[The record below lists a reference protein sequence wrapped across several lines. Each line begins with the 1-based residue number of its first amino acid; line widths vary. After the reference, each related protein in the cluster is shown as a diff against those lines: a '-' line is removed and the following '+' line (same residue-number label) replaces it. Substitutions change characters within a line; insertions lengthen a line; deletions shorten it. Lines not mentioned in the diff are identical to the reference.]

1 MEHALAAINSA
12 TKNVRVLQFRSPTPP
27 ADQIL
32 AYIAWVL
39 TEASGIGAAIK
50 RDGADTYKT
59 QPFSPAVF
67 AVMHADAETHWCR
80 YDALLAQL
88 GLGRPMMSMLVE
100 GPQQR
105 DAQGNVV
112 GSGKG
117 VFQLAP
123 LNVEIGCRLELVT
136 VDDLFER
143 GYLAPPDPEP
153 LPEPTP
159 TPTPPSYSWP
169 VVPPGYPAPPAD
181 AWVFLEATGPQLQ
194 ARISAL
200 QALIP
205 TRFTAGPYM
214 DTYTSTP
221 ATGRMV
227 PRWVVHVRDMTARE
241 AVLWGAQH
249 IRATAPAVD
258 AEAGTAQWFE

>member
-1 MEHALAAINSA
+1 MKI
-12 TKNVRVLQFRSPTPP
+12 LQFTSPNPP
-27 ADQIL
+27 SDTLREYMLYTLNTWAN
-32 AYIAWVL
+32 L
-39 TEASGIGAAIK
+39 TREPEDDEYAGS
-50 RDGADTYKT
+50 
-59 QPFSPAVF
+59 PFS
-67 AVMHADAETHWCR
+67 MDKIQRKHDDRDTHWLE
-80 YDALLAQL
+80 YELFLGSLTPEGQLLAKMLFEGIMVLKDGTEVRTPTGL
-88 GLGRPMMSMLVE
+88 GLLLTGELAP
-100 GPQQR
+100 
-105 DAQGNVV
+105 
-112 GSGKG
+112 GSG
-117 VFQLAP
+117 LYIP
-123 LNVEIGCRLELVT
+123 LRIVEVTNLVT
-136 VDDLFER
+136 E
-143 GYLAPPDPEP
+143 GYLAPAP

-159 TPTPPSYSWP
+159 TPTPTPTPPPPTYSWP